1 MDMGKLEIKSAKYY
15 VDLDGETNIGITMT
29 LKGDKVFDV
38 PLNEDNTHYNEIMKQ
53 VDAGELTIQ
62 EAD

>member
-1 MDMGKLEIKSAKYY
+1 MDIKLEIKSAKYY

-29 LKGDKVFDV
+29 LKSDKVFHV
-38 PLNEDNTHYNEIMKQ
+38 PLNENNTHYNEIMKQ
-53 VDAGELTIQ
+53 VDAGELTIE

>member
-1 MDMGKLEIKSAKYY
+1 MDLGKLEIKSAKYY

-29 LKGDKVFDV
+29 LKSDKVFHV
-38 PLNEDNTHYNEIMKQ
+38 PLSEDNTHYNEIMKQ
-53 VDAGELTIQ
+53 VDAGELTIE

>member
-29 LKGDKVFDV
+29 LKGDKVFHV
-38 PLNEDNTHYNEIMKQ
+38 PLNENNTHYNEIMRQ
-53 VDAGELTIQ
+53 VDAGELTIE

>member
-1 MDMGKLEIKSAKYY
+1 MLNELEIKSAKYY

-29 LKGDKVFDV
+29 LKGDKVFHV

-53 VDAGELTIQ
+53 VDAGELTIE

>member
-1 MDMGKLEIKSAKYY
+1 MDIGKLEIKSAKYY

-29 LKGDKVFDV
+29 LKGDKVFHV
-38 PLNEDNTHYNEIMKQ
+38 PLDEGNTHYKEILRQ
-53 VDAGELTIQ
+53 VDAGELTIE

>member
-1 MDMGKLEIKSAKYY
+1 MDLGKLEIKSAKYY

-29 LKGDKVFDV
+29 LKSDKVFHV
-38 PLNEDNTHYNEIMKQ
+38 PLNENNTHYNEIMKQ
-53 VDAGELTIQ
+53 VDAGELTIE